1 MKELEVRTAS
11 SAYPVYIGE
20 GIRKQASRPFVF
32 TEQAADKDP
41 SHHRC

>member
-20 GIRKQASRPFVF
+20 GIRKHTALLSSLNIR
-32 TEQAADKDP
+32 
-41 SHHRC
+41 

>member
-20 GIRKQASRPFVF
+20 GIRKQAAPFVF